1 MASLWCRAG
10 ARVPAARPLSE
21 SKNLLFRRAPV
32 IAMAREVEGCGG
44 QGQREEIRSG
54 RAARRAGSAL
64 QRRVRAKVAAAGS
77 LRSATPPRERTRD
90 ADSVAKQGSCL
101 YEADLAAQAKDMFQ
115 DVSDQLNDQ
124 DALEDKEPEEDIGGE
139 DE

>member
-1 MASLWCRAG
+1 M
-10 ARVPAARPLSE
+10 
-21 SKNLLFRRAPV
+21 
-32 IAMAREVEGCGG
+32 
-44 QGQREEIRSG
+44 
-54 RAARRAGSAL
+54 
-64 QRRVRAKVAAAGS
+64 
-77 LRSATPPRERTRD
+77 
-90 ADSVAKQGSCL
+90 